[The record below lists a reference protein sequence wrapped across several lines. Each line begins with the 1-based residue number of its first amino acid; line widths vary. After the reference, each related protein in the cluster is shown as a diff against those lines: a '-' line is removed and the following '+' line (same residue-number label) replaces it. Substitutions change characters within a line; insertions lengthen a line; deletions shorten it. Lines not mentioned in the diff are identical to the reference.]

1 MQWAALIAWIV
12 TALGGLVLA
21 LHWARHGGLTQR
33 EGIRRA
39 RLAAHLVVAVVGLV
53 VWIAY
58 VGTDDALLAWIAVGL
73 LVVVGLIGSSM
84 LLISLRGRTTTIRTE
99 APAEGVLPLPL
110 VILHGAL
117 AATTVVLATLAAL
130 GVGGSS

>member
-12 TALGGLVLA
+12 TALGGLALA
-21 LHWARHGGLTQR
+21 LHWARHGGLIQR
-33 EGIRRA
+33 EGIRTA
-39 RLAAHLVVAVVGLV
+39 RLAAHLGVAIVGLV

-58 VGTDDALLAWIAVGL
+58 ITTDDALLAWIGVGL
-73 LVVVGLIGSSM
+73 LVAVALLGVSM
-84 LLISLRGRTTTIRTE
+84 LLISLRGRTETVRTE

-117 AATTVVLATLAAL
+117 ATTTVVLATLAAL
-130 GVGGSS
+130 GVGG